1 MASTILNNTTK
12 LSKRLN
18 KDTKQPWK
26 PKLYILR
33 NISNVN
39 STTKNKL
46 ATSEKE
52 KKKKELVIYRIKTVL
67 NSDIHNI
74 TKICFMSYL
83 ISRQWFQLFHVV
95 LQLKAKHKYQEYNNN
110 LSILYIFSLYILKC
124 LNFQV
129 VETTGLYFQ

>member
-1 MASTILNNTTK
+1 MTYLVALNTLSNLAQRNTLTPNGGITFVNIKMASTILNNTTK

-52 KKKKELVIYRIKTVL
+52 KKKKGI
-67 NSDIHNI
+67 
-74 TKICFMSYL
+74 SY
-83 ISRQWFQLFHVV
+83 IQNQKMFSTQ
-95 LQLKAKHKYQEYNNN
+95 
-110 LSILYIFSLYILKC
+110 IFII
-124 LNFQV
+124 
-129 VETTGLYFQ
+129 